1 MEEKKDIRNTSAEE
15 LQKFCTE
22 HKLPKF
28 RAKQIQEWLW
38 KKKAVSFDEMT
49 SLSKP
54 MRDLFAIHFIINA
67 VKIHKGERSID
78 GTIKY
83 SLQLHDK
90 LLVEGVLIPSKNR
103 LTACVS
109 SQVGCS
115 LACEF
120 CATGTLKLARNLT
133 AAEIY
138 DQVFILNQ
146 EAISNFGKPL
156 SNIVYMGMGEPLLNY
171 KNTLRSVEMLCSD
184 KGMGISPRRITVSTA
199 GIAKMIRK
207 LGDDEVR
214 FNLALSL
221 HAANDEKR
229 NKLMEINETNNLEEL
244 SEALIYFHEKTGTRV
259 TFEYI
264 IFKDFNDEI
273 EDAQELAQFCKCV
286 PCKINIIEYNPI
298 DDGQFQ
304 QADPQKVIAFA
315 NFLETKNLIVNVR
328 RSRGK
333 DIDAACGQL
342 ANKNKAISLQE
353 RVLK

>member
-1 MEEKKDIRNTSAEE
+1 MEEKKDIRNTSVED
-15 LQKFCTE
+15 LQKFCAE

-54 MRDLFAIHFIINA
+54 MRDLFATHFIINA

-138 DQVFILNQ
+138 DQVFILNE

-171 KNTLRSVEMLCSD
+171 NAVLESINLITTE
-184 KGMGISPRRITVSTA
+184 KGLGMSPKRITVSTA
-199 GIAKMIRK
+199 GISKMIKK
-207 LGDDEVR
+207 LGDDGAR
-214 FNLALSL
+214 FNLAISL
-221 HAANDEKR
+221 HSATDSKR
-229 NKLMEINETNNLEEL
+229 DILMPINQKINLEEL
-244 SEALIYFHEKTGTRV
+244 RESVRYFYDKTASRV
-259 TFEYI
+259 TYEYI
-264 IFKDFNDEI
+264 LFKDLNDSI
-273 EDAQELAQFCKCV
+273 EDAQKLVQFTKAS
-286 PCKINIIEYNPI
+286 PCKINLIEYNTV
-298 DDGQFQ
+298 DDL
-304 QADPQKVIAFA
+304 PYEKSSNRVTE
-315 NFLETKNLIVNVR
+315 NFMKYLEERNILVTLRK
-328 RSRGK
+328 SKGK
-333 DIDAACGQL
+333 DINAACGQL
-342 ANKNKAISLQE
+342 VNK
-353 RVLK
+353 LK

>member
-1 MEEKKDIRNTSAEE
+1 MEEKKDIRNTSVED
-15 LQKFCTE
+15 LQKFCAE

-54 MRDLFAIHFIINA
+54 MRDLFANHFIINA
-67 VKIHKGERSID
+67 VKIHKGERSVD

-138 DQVFILNQ
+138 DQVFILNE

-171 KNTLRSVEMLCSD
+171 NAVLKSINLITTE
-184 KGMGISPRRITVSTA
+184 KGLGMSPKRITVSTA
-199 GIAKMIRK
+199 GISKMIKK
-207 LGDDEVR
+207 LGDDGAR
-214 FNLALSL
+214 FNLAISL
-221 HAANDEKR
+221 HSATDSKR
-229 NKLMEINETNNLEEL
+229 DILMPINQKINLEEL
-244 SEALIYFHEKTGTRV
+244 RESVRYFYDKTASRV
-259 TFEYI
+259 TYEYI
-264 IFKDFNDEI
+264 LFKDLNDSI
-273 EDAQELAQFCKCV
+273 EDAQKLVQFTKAS
-286 PCKINIIEYNPI
+286 PCKINLIEYNTVDNLPYE
-298 DDGQFQ
+298 
-304 QADPQKVIAFA
+304 KSSNRVTE
-315 NFLETKNLIVNVR
+315 NFMKYLEERNILVTLRK
-328 RSRGK
+328 SKGK
-333 DIDAACGQL
+333 DINAACGQL
-342 ANKNKAISLQE
+342 VNK
-353 RVLK
+353 LK